1 MNRKMQVAALL
12 GATMLSTSVWAQEV
26 DEVIVYSSP
35 FKKAAT
41 DVISTTEILDA
52 DVIGAQV
59 NGPIGDI
66 LAKLPGVSN
75 AGFGPAV
82 GQPVIRGL
90 GGYRIDVM
98 QNGMTVGDIAASGSD
113 HANAVSLFDANRVEV
128 LKGPAALRYGAFAA
142 TGVVNSFNRHLDG
155 DAEDGSDI
163 LVEYGDNAEETI
175 TAFHARRGGF
185 AVSAYSQD
193 ADDITIPTH
202 AESDHMIAE
211 EREHAIELGEP
222 VEPHP
227 AHAEGDGENTATENQ
242 GYTVSGQFGD
252 DQTNIALMLS
262 STDMEYGVP
271 GGHAH
276 GGASNEVVTIDMEQ
290 QTVQAIL
297 NHTPS
302 SGIFNNLRADISISQ
317 LEQDELENGN
327 VHTTFEQDSLHLRG
341 EATATILDWKS
352 LLGLEFRDIE
362 LEMPEV
368 HSGDDDDDG
377 EDAHF
382 YLPNTERT
390 QYGLFAFAE
399 RENNGWLTEL
409 ALRFD
414 NAELSSL
421 HTEDASENATKSFD
435 IVNSSAGLARKLD
448 GDLLVGG
455 SVSSTERAPSQV
467 ELFAEG
473 EHVAAGRSEYG
484 DVTLDTE
491 TSLSTELYARK
502 AWGKSQLRVSIFN
515 NDYSDFIYLQHE
527 DDGIDVDGDGS
538 IAADSGD
545 CTGENC
551 FSYKQQDAELSGYEF
566 DYQTM
571 LTLGGRMWDA
581 SVSYSALTGE
591 LDDGDNLPSIPADKI
606 GLGLGTSFNSV
617 AVQLDVEHVS
627 DQTDVP
633 AGEEGEDHTPQHE
646 TDGFTNVDI
655 SASYQPPQY
664 QGLTLSAAIRNVTD
678 EEIRRHASPLKDK
691 MPEAGRDI
699 RLTARYK
706 F

>member
-12 GATMLSTSVWAQEV
+12 GATMLSTSVWAQDV

-52 DVIGAQV
+52 DMIGAQV
-59 NGPIGDI
+59 NGPIGYI
-66 LAKLPGVSN
+66 LSKLPGVSN

-98 QNGMTVGDIAASGSD
+98 QNGMTIGDIAASGSD
-113 HANAVSLFDANRVEV
+113 HANAVGLFDANRVEV

-163 LVEYGDNAEETI
+163 LVEYGDNADETI
-175 TAFHARRGGF
+175 AAFFTRRGGF

-202 AESDHMIAE
+202 AESDRQLA
-211 EREHAIELGEP
+211 
-222 VEPHP
+222 
-227 AHAEGDGENTATENQ
+227 AEGETDEDGEQEADNTATKNQ
-242 GYTVSGQFGD
+242 GFTLSGQFGD

-276 GGASNEVVTIDMEQ
+276 GGASSEVVTINMEQ

-302 SGIFNNLRADISISQ
+302 SGIFNNLRSDISLSQ

-362 LEMPEV
+362 LELPEV

-382 YLPNTERT
+382 YLPNTDRT

-399 RENNGWLTEL
+399 RESNGWLTEL

-414 NAELSSL
+414 NAELSSR

-435 IVNSSAGLARKLD
+435 IVNFSAGLARNLD
-448 GDLLVGG
+448 NNLLVGG

-473 EHVAAGRSEYG
+473 EHTAAGRSEYG

-538 IAADSGD
+538 ISNAADGED

-551 FSYKQQDAELSGYEF
+551 FAYKQQDAEVSGYEV

-591 LDDGDNLPSIPADKI
+591 LDDGNNLPSIPADKI
-606 GLGLGTSFNSV
+606 GLGLSTSFNAI

-627 DQTDVP
+627 DQTDIP
-633 AGEEGEDHTPQHE
+633 AGEEGEDHMPQHE

-655 SASYQPPQY
+655 SASYQPLQY
-664 QGLTLSAAIRNVTD
+664 EGLTLSAAIRNVTD

-699 RLTARYK
+699 RLTARYR

>member
-12 GATMLSTSVWAQEV
+12 GATMLSTSVWAQDV

-41 DVISTTEILDA
+41 DVISTTEILDN
-52 DVIGAQV
+52 DMIGAQV

-66 LAKLPGVSN
+66 LSKLPGVSN

-98 QNGMTVGDIAASGSD
+98 QNGMTIGDIAASGSD
-113 HANAVSLFDANRVEV
+113 HANAVGLFDANRVEV

-163 LVEYGDNAEETI
+163 LVEYGDNADETI
-175 TAFHARRGGF
+175 AAFFTRRGGF

-202 AESDHMIAE
+202 AESDRQLAAE
-211 EREHAIELGEP
+211 DETDE
-222 VEPHP
+222 
-227 AHAEGDGENTATENQ
+227 DGEQEADNTATENQ
-242 GYTVSGQFGD
+242 GFTLSGQFGD

-302 SGIFNNLRADISISQ
+302 SGIFNNLRGDISLSQ

-352 LLGLEFRDIE
+352 LVGLEFRDIE

-527 DDGIDVDGDGS
+527 DGGIDVDGDGS

-551 FSYKQQDAELSGYEF
+551 FSYKQQDA
-566 DYQTM
+566 
-571 LTLGGRMWDA
+571 
-581 SVSYSALTGE
+581 
-591 LDDGDNLPSIPADKI
+591 
-606 GLGLGTSFNSV
+606 
-617 AVQLDVEHVS
+617 
-627 DQTDVP
+627 
-633 AGEEGEDHTPQHE
+633 
-646 TDGFTNVDI
+646 
-655 SASYQPPQY
+655 
-664 QGLTLSAAIRNVTD
+664 
-678 EEIRRHASPLKDK
+678 
-691 MPEAGRDI
+691 
-699 RLTARYK
+699 
-706 F
+706 

>member
-1 MNRKMQVAALL
+1 MNRKTQVAALL
-12 GATMLSTSVWAQEV
+12 GATMLSTSVWAQDV

-41 DVISTTEILDA
+41 DVISTTEILDN
-52 DVIGAQV
+52 DMIGAQV

-66 LAKLPGVSN
+66 LSKLPGVSN

-98 QNGMTVGDIAASGSD
+98 QNGMTIGDIAASGSD
-113 HANAVSLFDANRVEV
+113 HANAVGLFDANRVEV

-163 LVEYGDNAEETI
+163 LVEYGDNADETI
-175 TAFHARRGGF
+175 AAFFTRRGGF

-202 AESDHMIAE
+202 AESDRQLA
-211 EREHAIELGEP
+211 
-222 VEPHP
+222 
-227 AHAEGDGENTATENQ
+227 AEGETDEDGEQEADNTATENQ
-242 GYTVSGQFGD
+242 GFTLSGQFGD

-271 GGHAH
+271 GHAEH
-276 GGASNEVVTIDMEQ
+276 DDDDNDDGAHVDPHIDFEQ
-290 QTVQAIL
+290 QTAHARL
-297 NHTPS
+297 MHTPS
-302 SGIFNNLRADISISQ
+302 SGMFKTLQADLVVSS
-317 LEQDELENGN
+317 LEQEELGGEHGG
-327 VHTTFEQDSLHLRG
+327 TKFEQDTLHLRG
-341 EATATILDWKS
+341 EATTSFNDWNT
-352 LLGLEFRDIE
+352 LLGLEYRDAE
-362 LEMPEV
+362 LDASNAPNAEEPHHDE
-368 HSGDDDDDG
+368 DDEEEG
-377 EDAHF
+377 HEAHEAHA
-382 YLPNTERT
+382 YLPNTDRT

-399 RENNGWLTEL
+399 RESNGWLTEL
-409 ALRFD
+409 AFRFD
-414 NAELSSL
+414 DVELEAAEEA
-421 HTEDASENATKSFD
+421 HDEDEDEDEDEHHHEGAQTFD
-435 IVNSSAGLARKLD
+435 LTNISAGLARKLD
-448 GDLLVGG
+448 GNLLVGG
-455 SVSSTERAPSQV
+455 SISSTERAPSQV

-473 EHVAAGRSEYG
+473 EHHAAGRIEHGLTKSE
-484 DVTLDTE
+484 DAIEKE
-491 TSLSTELYARK
+491 TSLSTEFYVRK
-502 AWGKSQLRVSIFN
+502 AWGASQLRVAVFQ
-515 NDYSDFIYLQHE
+515 NDYSDFIYLE
-527 DDGIDVDGDGS
+527 
-538 IAADSGD
+538 ADSSLD
-545 CTGENC
+545 EEEDGETLMGYR
-551 FSYKQQDAELSGYEF
+551 FKQQDAEVSGYEV

-606 GLGLGTSFNSV
+606 GLGLGTRFNAI

-627 DQTDVP
+627 DQTDIGL
-633 AGEEGEDHTPQHE
+633 GELK

-664 QGLTLSAAIRNVTD
+664 EGLTLSAAIRNVTD

-699 RLTARYK
+699 RLTARYR